1 MKGRERRGRGGVG
14 GSRWCD
20 WVGGSA
26 SLPSPPGALLMPPA
40 RPAPRAMPRAPAAA
54 RGSRLAAPTWR
65 GQVRFVARV
74 LSRPDFWRVK
84 KRRGAQ
90 KKSIGRCLGPP
101 RQEGLGSLVLCDRT
115 KAGRREEKH
124 KTPRRTGVTR
134 GVRGSKM
141 DGSARRLVGRAH
153 ETNTGG
159 NTGCTAGGPR
169 GPKMGS
175 PLSACL
181 GKWRGGWGGGYNPR
195 NHAEGVAKRQYEDAA
210 SLPPPPPPLPGDCRR
225 LHRELHVSPA
235 NGRGERNGRAV
246 FGREPP
252 AVLAVRA
259 VSRHPFLLVDSLDG

>member
-1 MKGRERRGRGGVG
+1 MWGERERRGRGGVR

-26 SLPSPPGALLMPPA
+26 SLPSPPGARLMPPA
-40 RPAPRAMPRAPAAA
+40 RPAPRAMPHAPAAA
-54 RGSRLAAPTWR
+54 RGSRSTTWSSAVGR
-65 GQVRFVARV
+65 VFVTAGFGV
-74 LSRPDFWRVK
+74 CKKKGSGGT
-84 KRRGAQ
+84 KRRASDDAWGLRG
-90 KKSIGRCLGPP
+90 KKGWAHWFSAIAR
-101 RQEGLGSLVLCDRT
+101 RRVE
-115 KAGRREEKH
+115 GRRSTKL
-124 KTPRRTGVTR
+124 RGRTGVTR

-141 DGSARRLVGRAH
+141 DGSARRLVGRLTK
-153 ETNTGG
+153 TNTGG

-181 GKWRGGWGGGYNPR
+181 WKWGGGG
-195 NHAEGVAKRQYEDAA
+195 GVQSEKNKKGSQQERFQARVGDAA

-225 LHRELHVSPA
+225 LHRELHVGAA

-252 AVLAVRA
+252 TVLAVPS
-259 VSRHPFLLVDSLDG
+259 VSRHPFLLVDSPDG